1 MGEWLLKG
9 GQCLIDGQVRAQ
21 DLVLS
26 GGVTYESTGSGGQVF
41 DASGLVIAPGIVDL
55 HGDGF
60 ERNMSPRPGVYFTLE
75 TALVETDRQLIANG
89 ITTAYLAMTISF
101 EPGLRSLDQ
110 AQKLVAALGRVRPML
125 MTDIRLQLRWE
136 TYALDAVDQVEAWL
150 DMDPQPML
158 AFNDHYSDMLGT
170 SREVKKIPEYAARA
184 GVTPAEYRDLVTSY
198 AARADEVPIAMARLA
213 DAAKARGVPMLSHD
227 EKSPEVRARHRA
239 LGVGISEFPLN
250 RETASDAVAAGEP
263 TVLGAPN
270 VLRGGSHLGAVDA
283 EPAVRDG
290 LCKILAS
297 DYFYP
302 AQMQAV
308 MRMAGG
314 DLDALAT
321 HWPLISENP
330 SRCMDPMGP
339 VGLRPGARAD
349 VLCLD
354 VQGPVPRVAAVFRNG
369 QMVQD
374 NRVRAG

>member
-9 GQCLIDGQVRAQ
+9 GQCLIGGQVRAQ
-21 DLVLS
+21 NIVLS
-26 GGVTYESTGSGGQVF
+26 AGVISESISHSGQVF

-60 ERNMSPRPGVYFTLE
+60 ERNMSPRPGVFFTLE

-110 AQKLVAALGRVRPML
+110 ARKLVAALDRVRPML

-150 DMDPQPML
+150 DMAPQPML
-158 AFNDHYSDMLGT
+158 AFNDHFSDMLGT
-170 SREVKKIPEYAARA
+170 PREVRKIPDYAARA
-184 GVTPAEYRDLVTSY
+184 GVAPDEYRDLVASY
-198 AARADEVPIAMARLA
+198 AARADEVPVAMARLA

-227 EKSPEVRARHRA
+227 EKSPEVRARRRA
-239 LGVGISEFPLN
+239 LGIGISEFPLN
-250 RETASDAVAAGEP
+250 RETAADAVAAGEP
-263 TVLGAPN
+263 TVFGAPN

-283 EPAVRDG
+283 EPAVYDG

-314 DLDALAT
+314 GLDALAT

-330 SRCMDPMGP
+330 SRCMDPLGP

-354 VQGPVPRVAAVFRNG
+354 VQGPVPSVAAVFRRG
-369 QMVQD
+369 EMVQD
-374 NRVRAG
+374 NRVSAS